1 MNVRDVMTT
10 DVVTVLPDQSLKE
23 VARLLVERRISGVPV
38 EDGTGSVL
46 GVISEGDL
54 LVRESGIHARH
65 GGPLSWFFDPLFSA
79 DRLKLG
85 ARVAGEAM
93 TTPAVTIG
101 PDRPVAAAAELMIG
115 EAVNRLPVVQ
125 AGKLVGIVTRADLVR
140 AFARPDVEIAREIR
154 EDIVKRTMWL
164 DTGSVKVEVD
174 DGEVQLTGRV
184 GRRDDAELLSLLV
197 ERTPGVLAV
206 QSQLTWQDDGS
217 R

>member
-1 MNVRDVMTT
+1 
-10 DVVTVLPDQSLKE
+10 
-23 VARLLVERRISGVPV
+23 
-38 EDGTGSVL
+38 
-46 GVISEGDL
+46 
-54 LVRESGIHARH
+54 
-65 GGPLSWFFDPLFSA
+65 
-79 DRLKLG
+79 
-85 ARVAGEAM
+85 
-93 TTPAVTIG
+93 
-101 PDRPVAAAAELMIG
+101 
-115 EAVNRLPVVQ
+115 
-125 AGKLVGIVTRADLVR
+125 
-140 AFARPDVEIAREIR
+140 VEIAREIR